1 MKEIKILF
9 ASYLLDTVVSEIKEY
24 GVERYLVVG
33 KLTGEWGPKLKHF
46 DNHVWPGTD
55 SMVLIIVEDDVARE
69 ILEGLRQIR
78 KDLGATLTLGA
89 IVTDVHDIL
98 F

>member
-24 GVERYLVVG
+24 GVERYLTIG

-46 DNHVWPGTD
+46 DSHVWPGTD
-55 SMVLIIVEDDVARE
+55 SMVIIIVEDYIAEE
-69 ILEGLRQIR
+69 ILDGLRQIK
-78 KDLGATLTLGA
+78 KDLGSTFTLGA